1 MLCFWLGLAHH
12 SLKIGVA
19 AAATAAAA
27 TAAVDVNSDADIA
40 IDTMRFMQ
48 LGSRSWLMANGAR
61 HRHRHRVGAIIVLA
75 QHRLGHRRLGPSAG
89 AGTGAGCHGVPRLP
103 QRKHTS

>member
-1 MLCFWLGLAHH
+1 M
-12 SLKIGVA
+12 KIGVA
-19 AAATAAAA
+19 AAAAAA
-27 TAAVDVNSDADIA
+27 TAAVDVNSDANIA

-89 AGTGAGCHGVPRLP
+89 AGARAGAGAGCHGVPRLP